1 MGRPLKIA
9 KAQNIST
16 ITNTTAG
23 TNIVTFVPAITS
35 TVNFTVGMPI
45 VAATTVS
52 NIIAGTTYWVLTLPS
67 TTTMT
72 LSSTPLDANWNGTPL
87 VLGTVGPV
95 AVSFTVGLVDYGFN
109 NPNGS
114 ANTYSVVG
122 GNTAIYG
129 KQVLTRVAIGRA
141 GTGTVTLNGTAG
153 KEMWG
158 AGTDFANTL
167 SVGSAVELSD
177 GTQVGFVSSVPGYIV
192 VNVTDTAALG
202 NLVTAVDTSAMNWP
216 QPIVFN
222 ADIGGLTAGTVYWVL
237 DVVSPTEFTVSM
249 QRNGCEV
256 TLSDDSAVVTGHQDY
271 VVMGAVTPQ
280 HYALADWT
288 YANDE
293 AGYIIRQK
301 GRSKFLVKGVT
312 SGLTGVC
319 YTANVADA
327 ALTANTM
334 SITATTN
341 PAATVYIERLSDH
354 TAKGFGNTDVA
365 TSYYASFN
373 GAIAPGGTNPTTNN
387 GQPYGVVTVNNA

>member
-16 ITNTTAG
+16 ITNTTTG
-23 TNIVTFVPAITS
+23 TNIVTFIPALTS
-35 TVNFTVGMPI
+35 TVNFAVGMPI

-72 LSSTPLDANWNGTPL
+72 LSTTPLDANWNGTPL
-87 VLGTVGPV
+87 ALGTVGPV

-129 KQVLTRVAIGRA
+129 KQVLATVAIGRA

-167 SVGSAVELSD
+167 SVGSAVELTD
-177 GTQVGFVSSVPGYIV
+177 GTQVGFVSAIPGYIEV
-192 VNVTDTAALG
+192 DVTDTEALG
-202 NLVTAVDTSAMNWP
+202 NLVVAADTSAMNAP
-216 QPIVFN
+216 QPIVFD

-237 DVVSPTEFTVSM
+237 NIVSATKFTVSM
-249 QRNGCEV
+249 QRNGCKI
-256 TLSDDSAVVTGHQDY
+256 TLDDDSAVVTGRQDY
-271 VVMGAVTPQ
+271 VTMTAITPQ
-280 HYALADWT
+280 HYALSDWT
-288 YANDE
+288 FANDE
-293 AGYIIRQK
+293 AGYIVRQK
-301 GRSKFLVKGVT
+301 GRSKFLVHGAT
-312 SGLTGVC
+312 TGLTGVC
-319 YTANVADA
+319 YTANVASI

-341 PAATVYIERLSDH
+341 APATVYLERISDH

-365 TSYYASFN
+365 TAYYASFN
-373 GAIAPGGTNPTTNN
+373 SAIAPGGTDPTTNN
-387 GQPYGVVTVNNA
+387 GQPYGVITVNNA